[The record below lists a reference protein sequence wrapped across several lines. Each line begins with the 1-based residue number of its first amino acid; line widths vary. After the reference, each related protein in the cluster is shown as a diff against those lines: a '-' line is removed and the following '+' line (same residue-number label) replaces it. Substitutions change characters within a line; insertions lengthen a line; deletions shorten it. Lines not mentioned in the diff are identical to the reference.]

1 MQKEPLENVLL
12 SSIESLSSKYNL
24 TKDTFTAWYA
34 SLISKVEERIS
45 HVMIKLKF
53 QQTKP
58 ILQDKEVLDCLNDLR
73 EKFNVVVN
81 VKTSNNVAIFLKN
94 MSKNYFLRLAYLM
107 IALIHTSFQTNVL
120 VMLFLIIF
128 CFVKALSVF
137 LKQEEHN
144 SSPFMYWI
152 LKLHYTYS

>member
-1 MQKEPLENVLL
+1 
-12 SSIESLSSKYNL
+12 
-24 TKDTFTAWYA
+24 
-34 SLISKVEERIS
+34 
-45 HVMIKLKF
+45 MIKLKF